1 MGPERQQEQLEAR
14 FREAVLALSTLP
26 VSQVSAKKKLLL
38 FGLHSYVT
46 KGELPAYT
54 DLATLSKNKVEMI
67 KRKAWLNASKMPV
80 PEAMEAYCQLVGE
93 LTLAEPKTGVLYREH
108 ANGVWRKYHIEL
120 KDRLLSYNPAN
131 SANGT
136 GGGVV
141 FLMQGCVC
149 TLEEPSSNLNPGSEF
164 VRFSIAHP
172 KSSKLFTV
180 GAATKE
186 QAQEWVDAIRL
197 EANSKRALRPMFPTS
212 SPESA
217 GKRKSFLK
225 SSLFLPITPSQEF
238 GVPSL
243 YAGTLDLLVDKFLR
257 LTSDESQWQLFG
269 EKHGMSTFVGVE
281 GRESSMGDAVG
292 VLGHLGQLNAPAR
305 CVFDLMW
312 HHEQRNKV
320 DPQMEAYN
328 VVEEL
333 GKQTRV
339 DHLIYSAVWPT
350 SKRDFCRLSHYRVD
364 ESTGAVLIVAQSIEH
379 VMCSPISSAVRAELL
394 CTGFLIEP
402 LLAGGLGCQV
412 KYLIVLDPR
421 VSSAAP
427 KRFIQSVAANQ
438 TEILHRIATYL
449 ENNEF
454 IVQSAIERGRM
465 DRNPAAVLSLPP
477 SPPPV
482 LALSAF
488 EDVIAAAAAS
498 SAALPVSR
506 LRRRRQSTGNNSS
519 LVFVKTEETSKKFVA
534 REEDGDDG
542 GEGYGRLAPWLALV
556 ALLYSSGTVP
566 TVLLVVLAASAAAVT
581 TRWQKPKRQ
590 FVSFTCVLPPTT
602 QADGL
607 VLALQRIINEDCPSL
622 RGGFKFPAFSKERW
636 VPHPR
641 SQVLMVDL
649 ESLGKRGGWVLLA
662 NNGSLRGGSGSSSN
676 GGSRRSTLD
685 GFEEDTSAFNAVL
698 VFGAQVFDH
707 DKFTNRAVLFA
718 LQGDQLT
725 CSVDTRCLR
734 DAIKL
739 QTRLAA
745 LGELHGLK

>member
-1 MGPERQQEQLEAR
+1 MDHELEAR
-14 FREAVLALSTLP
+14 FREAALVLSTLP
-26 VSQVSAKKKLLL
+26 VSQVSTKKKLLL
-38 FGLHSYVT
+38 FGLHAYVT
-46 KGELPAYT
+46 KGQLPAYT
-54 DLATLSKNKVEMI
+54 DLAALSKDKVEMI

-80 PEAMEAYCQLVGE
+80 SEAMEAYCQLVGE
-93 LTLAEPKTGVLYREH
+93 LTLGEPKTGVLYREH
-108 ANGVWRKYHIEL
+108 AGGVWRKYHMEL
-120 KDRLLSYNPAN
+120 KDRLLSYTPAN

-136 GGGVV
+136 GGGVL

-149 TLEEPSSNLNPGSEF
+149 TLEEPCSVSKPGSEF

-180 GAATKE
+180 GAASQE
-186 QAQEWVDAIRL
+186 LAQEWVDAIRL
-197 EANSKRALRPMFPTS
+197 EANSKRALRPMFPAA
-212 SPESA
+212 SPGSA

-225 SSLFLPITPSQEF
+225 SSLFLPVTPSQEF

-243 YAGTLDLLVDKFLR
+243 YAGVLDQLVDKFLR

-281 GRESSMGDAVG
+281 GRESSLGDAVG

-320 DPQMEAYN
+320 DPQMESYH

-333 GKQTRV
+333 GRQTRV
-339 DHLIYSAVWPT
+339 DHLVYSAVWPT

-402 LLAGGLGCQV
+402 MLAGGLGCQV

-449 ENNEF
+449 ESNEF

-465 DRNPAAVLSLPP
+465 DRNPAAVLPPTPSLSPALLVP
-477 SPPPV
+477 ALEDAPPP
-482 LALSAF
+482 AG
-488 EDVIAAAAAS
+488 
-498 SAALPVSR
+498 R
-506 LRRRRQSTGNNSS
+506 LRRRRQSTGNNAS
-519 LVFVKTEETSKKFVA
+519 LVFVKTEETSKRFVA
-534 REEDGDDG
+534 REEDGDAGDG
-542 GEGYGRLAPWLALV
+542 YSRLAPWLALV
-556 ALLYSSGTVP
+556 ALLYLGSAVP
-566 TVLLVVLAASAAAVT
+566 SVLLVALAAAAAAAT
-581 TRWQKPKRQ
+581 ARWQKPKRQ
-590 FVSFTCVLPPTT
+590 FVSFTCVVPPTT
-602 QADGL
+602 TANQGDGL

-622 RGGFKFPAFSKERW
+622 RGGFESPAVFKERW

-641 SQVLMVDL
+641 SRVLMVDL
-649 ESLGKRGGWVLLA
+649 ESLGKRGGWVVLA
-662 NNGSLRGGSGSSSN
+662 NSSNSGSLRGGGGILGGSN
-676 GGSRRSTLD
+676 AGSRRSTLD

-707 DKFTNRAVLFA
+707 GKFTNRAVLFA

-725 CSVDTRCLR
+725 CSVDTRCLC
-734 DAIKL
+734 DATKL
-739 QTRLAA
+739 QARLAA